1 MRFCGLIAPSGVLAA
16 LVFTS
21 AAVCAQNTPQA
32 APPPVAAPG
41 NVAANPA
48 ANTAAGGANA
58 LTQAAVQVGALS
70 CASRVEQVSRF
81 LGFGPGVGASLMAPA
96 APADQRLFAMQMEVA
111 AGASSNSLVNM
122 TFAPQQ
128 ANGCGA
134 TYEAISYWAQSC
146 DAVANAQFAQLKRIK
161 PLQKDVL
168 LLDGGPSTRVFLMQ
182 AGAGCVSVKK
192 EIVL

>member
-1 MRFCGLIAPSGVLAA
+1 MIRHSAFNPRSGVLAA
-16 LVFTS
+16 LVLTS
-21 AAVCAQNTPQA
+21 AAVCAQNAPQA
-32 APPPVAAPG
+32 AQPPVAA
-41 NVAANPA
+41 N
-48 ANTAAGGANA
+48 NTAAGGANA

-70 CASRVEQVSRF
+70 CASRVEQVTRF

-96 APADQRLFAMQMEVA
+96 APADQRLFAIQMEVP

-122 TFAPQQ
+122 SFAPQQ

-146 DAVANAQFAQLKRIK
+146 DAVANGQFAQLKRIK

-168 LLDGGPSTRVFLMQ
+168 LLDGGPSSRVFLMT
-182 AGAGCVSVKK
+182 AGTGCVSVKK
-192 EIVL
+192 EVVL

>member
-1 MRFCGLIAPSGVLAA
+1 MP
-16 LVFTS
+16 
-21 AAVCAQNTPQA
+21 
-32 APPPVAAPG
+32 
-41 NVAANPA
+41 
-48 ANTAAGGANA
+48 
-58 LTQAAVQVGALS
+58 
-70 CASRVEQVSRF
+70 
-81 LGFGPGVGASLMAPA
+81 PA
-96 APADQRLFAMQMEVA
+96 APADQRLFAMQIEVP

-146 DAVANAQFAQLKRIK
+146 DAVANGQFAQLKRVR

-168 LLDGGPSTRVFLMQ
+168 LLDGGPSVRVFLMN
-182 AGAGCVSVKK
+182 AGSGCVSIKK